1 MKKKLNVYEMRIK
14 VYLLE
19 NIHFQELQNALANF
33 VDSALCQCEEL
44 ISFHEENCYKFYSI
58 GTLWPVERGM
68 TYRKEQIYTLTVRTV
83 DPDLARYFSE
93 ILRNH
98 YTRKIKG
105 LTVENRIIPRKM
117 ISEIYTLSPVIMKSD
132 DGYWRS
138 YMSLDE
144 YEGRLFANT
153 VKKYNAF
160 TGEQIEEDFPL
171 YTNITFLN
179 RHPISCRYKN
189 ISLLGDKLSLQVAD
203 DMKSQE
209 IAYFILGTGLCEL
222 NSRGAGFCNFKWF

>member
-1 MKKKLNVYEMRIK
+1 
-14 VYLLE
+14 
-19 NIHFQELQNALANF
+19 
-33 VDSALCQCEEL
+33 
-44 ISFHEENCYKFYSI
+44 
-58 GTLWPVERGM
+58 
-68 TYRKEQIYTLTVRTV
+68 
-83 DPDLARYFSE
+83 
-93 ILRNH
+93 
-98 YTRKIKG
+98 
-105 LTVENRIIPRKM
+105 
-117 ISEIYTLSPVIMKSD
+117 
-132 DGYWRS
+132 
-138 YMSLDE
+138 MSLDE

>member
-1 MKKKLNVYEMRIK
+1 
-14 VYLLE
+14 
-19 NIHFQELQNALANF
+19 
-33 VDSALCQCEEL
+33 
-44 ISFHEENCYKFYSI
+44 
-58 GTLWPVERGM
+58 M

-105 LTVENRIIPRKM
+105 LTVENRIVPRKM

>member
-1 MKKKLNVYEMRIK
+1 
-14 VYLLE
+14 
-19 NIHFQELQNALANF
+19 
-33 VDSALCQCEEL
+33 
-44 ISFHEENCYKFYSI
+44 
-58 GTLWPVERGM
+58 
-68 TYRKEQIYTLTVRTV
+68 
-83 DPDLARYFSE
+83 
-93 ILRNH
+93 
-98 YTRKIKG
+98 
-105 LTVENRIIPRKM
+105 
-117 ISEIYTLSPVIMKSD
+117 
-132 DGYWRS
+132 
-138 YMSLDE
+138 MSLDE
-144 YEGRLFANT
+144 YEGRLYANT

-171 YTNITFLN
+171 STNITFLN

>member
-1 MKKKLNVYEMRIK
+1 MY
-14 VYLLE
+14 
-19 NIHFQELQNALANF
+19 
-33 VDSALCQCEEL
+33 
-44 ISFHEENCYKFYSI
+44 
-58 GTLWPVERGM
+58 
-68 TYRKEQIYTLTVRTV
+68 
-83 DPDLARYFSE
+83 
-93 ILRNH
+93 
-98 YTRKIKG
+98 
-105 LTVENRIIPRKM
+105 
-117 ISEIYTLSPVIMKSD
+117 
-132 DGYWRS
+132 
-138 YMSLDE
+138 
-144 YEGRLFANT
+144 ANT

>member
-1 MKKKLNVYEMRIK
+1 
-14 VYLLE
+14 
-19 NIHFQELQNALANF
+19 
-33 VDSALCQCEEL
+33 
-44 ISFHEENCYKFYSI
+44 
-58 GTLWPVERGM
+58 
-68 TYRKEQIYTLTVRTV
+68 
-83 DPDLARYFSE
+83 
-93 ILRNH
+93 
-98 YTRKIKG
+98 
-105 LTVENRIIPRKM
+105 M
-117 ISEIYTLSPVIMKSD
+117 I
-132 DGYWRS
+132 
-138 YMSLDE
+138 LDE

>member
-1 MKKKLNVYEMRIK
+1 
-14 VYLLE
+14 
-19 NIHFQELQNALANF
+19 
-33 VDSALCQCEEL
+33 
-44 ISFHEENCYKFYSI
+44 
-58 GTLWPVERGM
+58 
-68 TYRKEQIYTLTVRTV
+68 
-83 DPDLARYFSE
+83 
-93 ILRNH
+93 
-98 YTRKIKG
+98 
-105 LTVENRIIPRKM
+105 
-117 ISEIYTLSPVIMKSD
+117 
-132 DGYWRS
+132 
-138 YMSLDE
+138 MSLDE
-144 YEGRLFANT
+144 YEGRLYANT